1 MDDDD
6 DDDDDDYVNLLSEKS
21 SFSVSVRMVWAGKEY
36 MSAIPALEC
45 HVQLS

>member
-21 SFSVSVRMVWAGKEY
+21 SFSVSVRMV
-36 MSAIPALEC
+36 
-45 HVQLS
+45 